1 VPEATPAGEPQRD
14 PNGDGSGPVGRPD
27 EQHDER
33 LNRELIELL
42 NELRVAL
49 PGVQVLF
56 AFLLTVPFTQ
66 RFATLSD
73 LQRDVYFATL
83 MAAAVATTMFIAP
96 SAYHRLR
103 WRHHDK
109 ERLLHTA
116 NKLSIVGIGL
126 LALSMAGAV
135 FVIADVLF
143 GGALAALVT
152 AGTLGVFGWFWFGL
166 PISRRGD
173 PPHPLE

>member
-1 VPEATPAGEPQRD
+1 MPGTTPPGDREGDLPERAHSD
-14 PNGDGSGPVGRPD
+14 
-27 EQHDER
+27 DER
-33 LNRELIELL
+33 LNRELLELL

-66 RFATLSD
+66 RFAMLSD
-73 LQRDVYFATL
+73 LQRDVYFGTL
-83 MAAAVATTMFIAP
+83 MAAAGASTMFIAP
-96 SAYHRLR
+96 SAYHRIR

-109 ERLLHTA
+109 ERLLTTA

-126 LALSMAGAV
+126 LAVSMSGAV

-143 GGALAALVT
+143 GSSLAALVT
-152 AGTLGVFGWFWFGL
+152 AGTAGLFGWFWFGL
-166 PISRRGD
+166 PISRRHD
-173 PPHPLE
+173 PPHPMSPRGPRPDV